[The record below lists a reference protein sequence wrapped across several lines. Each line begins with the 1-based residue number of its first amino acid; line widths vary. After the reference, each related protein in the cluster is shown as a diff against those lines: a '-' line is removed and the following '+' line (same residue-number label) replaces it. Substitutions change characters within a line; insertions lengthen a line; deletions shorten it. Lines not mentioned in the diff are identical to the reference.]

1 LETSV
6 TLSERLEQAR
16 RERQAAARG
25 EVLAAPVPPPRPY
38 SPAAAPAAPAP
49 ADADVLDLPVIE
61 VRPIPGLRSTV
72 DPSAAP
78 APRYPARSDAEGA
91 EYDLDPAAT
100 RTSNCP
106 TCGRAGHVD
115 MADLVGHTTHFTC
128 LTCGTMWQ
136 EAAPADKAA
145 HAESTD

>member
-1 LETSV
+1 V

-16 RERQAAARG
+16 RERQAAAQG
-25 EVLAAPVPPPRPY
+25 EALAAPVPPP
-38 SPAAAPAAPAP
+38 PARRAAPAAPAP
-49 ADADVLDLPVIE
+49 ADSGVLDLPVIE

-78 APRYPARSDAEGA
+78 APKYPARSDAEGA

-145 HAESTD
+145 HTESAD